1 MRFVLAMVLAG
12 LAALPLSAGA
22 QTGQEGTDSEPNL
35 HEPAPEEPALQ
46 LKLDA
51 AGVEAVPSQP
61 RTVDE
66 YTLEEIELRIRRA
79 RIGLL
84 STTGVLV
91 VGAALSLVGAATSSS
106 SSNVYE
112 DPLVVTGLSILV
124 GGTVGMIA
132 SGIVLG
138 VRNRELRRFKP
149 MGPGV
154 RRARIGLLST
164 TGVFLFG
171 GMLIGIGAPQLDL
184 NTGEGGVLLWTG
196 FALASGGIVGM
207 MTTGGMLARRKR
219 KQREL
224 QEAHYGTP
232 AAGSALRNTAQS
244 AMGPCAIAARVLSD
258 VRRGLVRTAARGP
271 VAQRTS
277 IAIDVH
283 TSAFQP

>member
-1 MRFVLAMVLAG
+1 MVMLLG
-12 LAALPLSAGA
+12 VSLPLSASA
-22 QTGQEGTDSEPNL
+22 QAGEAATASEENLQEPAPPS
-35 HEPAPEEPALQ
+35 EPAPEEPALQ
-46 LKLDA
+46 LKLDD
-51 AGVEAVPSQP
+51 AGVDVVPSPP
-61 RTVDE
+61 RTVDG

-91 VGAALSLVGAATSSS
+91 VGAALSLVGAGTYVVPSSG

-171 GMLIGIGAPQLDL
+171 GMLIGIGAPQFNL
-184 NTGEGGVLLWTG
+184 NTGDGVGLIWSGVILVAGGFVGMIT
-196 FALASGGIVGM
+196 AGGILGH
-207 MTTGGMLARRKR
+207 RKR
-219 KQREL
+219 KLREL
-224 QEAHYGTP
+224 KQAHYGRP
-232 AAGSALRNTAQS
+232 RRVQWDLAQS
-244 AMGPCAIAARVLSD
+244 R
-258 VRRGLVRTAARGP
+258 LV
-271 VAQRTS
+271 
-277 IAIDVH
+277 
-283 TSAFQP
+283 F

>member
-1 MRFVLAMVLAG
+1 MRFVLAIVLAG
-12 LAALPLSAGA
+12 LVALPLTASAQDA
-22 QTGQEGTDSEPNL
+22 DAAATSEPNL
-35 HEPAPEEPALQ
+35 QEPAPVSEPTPEEPALQ

-51 AGVEAVPSQP
+51 AGVEVAPSPP
-61 RTVDE
+61 RTVDG

-84 STTGVLV
+84 STTGVFV
-91 VGAALSLVGAATSSS
+91 VGAALSLVGAGTSSS

-171 GMLIGIGAPQLDL
+171 GMLIGIGAPQFNL
-184 NTGEGGVLLWTG
+184 NTGDGVGLIWSGVILVAGGFVGMIT
-196 FALASGGIVGM
+196 AGGI
-207 MTTGGMLARRKR
+207 LSHRKR
-219 KQREL
+219 KLREL
-224 QEAHYGTP
+224 KQAHYGRP
-232 AAGSALRNTAQS
+232 RRVQWDLAQS
-244 AMGPCAIAARVLSD
+244 RV
-258 VRRGLVRTAARGP
+258 V
-271 VAQRTS
+271 
-277 IAIDVH
+277 
-283 TSAFQP
+283 F

>member
-1 MRFVLAMVLAG
+1 MRYLVGCVCVLALLAS
-12 LAALPLSAGA
+12 PLSASAQDTEEGA
-22 QTGQEGTDSEPNL
+22 TSESNLQEPAPSTES
-35 HEPAPEEPALQ
+35 APEEPALQ

-51 AGVEAVPSQP
+51 AGVDVAPTPP
-61 RTVDE
+61 RTADG

-91 VGAALSLVGAATSSS
+91 VGAALSLVGAGTSSS

-112 DPLVVTGLSILV
+112 DPLVATGLSILV

-149 MGPGV
+149 MGSGV

-171 GMLIGIGAPQLDL
+171 GMLIGIGAPQFNLGTSDGAVL
-184 NTGEGGVLLWTG
+184 ILSGTILVTGG
-196 FALASGGIVGM
+196 FVGM
-207 MTTGGMLARRKR
+207 ITSGILLSARKR
-219 KQREL
+219 KLRRLEQ
-224 QEAHYGTP
+224 AHYGTP
-232 AAGSALRNTAQS
+232 RRVQWDLAQS
-244 AMGPCAIAARVLSD
+244 R
-258 VRRGLVRTAARGP
+258 LV
-271 VAQRTS
+271 
-277 IAIDVH
+277 
-283 TSAFQP
+283 F

>member
-232 AAGSALRNTAQS
+232 RRVQWDL
-244 AMGPCAIAARVLSD
+244 ARS
-258 VRRGLVRTAARGP
+258 RLV
-271 VAQRTS
+271 
-277 IAIDVH
+277 
-283 TSAFQP
+283 F

>member
-12 LAALPLSAGA
+12 LAALPLGASAQPAEEDSLSSWQVDEGA
-22 QTGQEGTDSEPNL
+22 GLEQ
-35 HEPAPEEPALQ
+35 PAPEKPALE
-46 LKLDA
+46 LKLDD
-51 AGVEAVPSQP
+51 AGVDVVPSPP
-61 RTVDE
+61 RTVDG

-84 STTGVLV
+84 STTGVFV
-91 VGAALSLVGAATSSS
+91 VGAALSLVGAGTSSS

-171 GMLIGIGAPQLDL
+171 GMLIGIGAPQFNL
-184 NTGEGGVLLWTG
+184 NTGDGVGLIGLG
-196 FALASGGIVGM
+196 PDLEAALA
-207 MTTGGMLARRKR
+207 
-219 KQREL
+219 
-224 QEAHYGTP
+224 
-232 AAGSALRNTAQS
+232 
-244 AMGPCAIAARVLSD
+244 
-258 VRRGLVRTAARGP
+258 
-271 VAQRTS
+271 
-277 IAIDVH
+277 
-283 TSAFQP
+283 